1 MSEYF
6 TKPIVKTLMLKGQEG
21 QSIKGI
27 KKTST
32 NGFVDTY
39 TITLTDGKTSTFTVT
54 NGREIS
60 SIKKTGT
67 KGLVDTYTITF
78 NDGKTS
84 TFTVTNGESD
94 YKPAV
99 DALEKRIN
107 AMFPI
112 GSVYITTTN
121 TNPSSFLK
129 GTWEQFGQGRTL
141 IGEGTGND
149 GTDSQTFTAN
159 STGGEYKH
167 KLTVD
172 EMPSHTHKLQF
183 RGGQNAQPND
193 PYGDDRPMLQGTSN
207 YGRDVDKA
215 GGDVPHNNIQPYVT
229 VYFWKRTA

>member
-6 TKPIVKTLMLKGQEG
+6 RKPIVQTLMLKGQEG
-21 QSIKGI
+21 QSIKRI
-27 KKTST
+27 TKTST
-32 NGFVDTY
+32 SGLVDTY
-39 TITLTDGKTSTFTVT
+39 TITLTDGATSTFTVT

-67 KGLVDTYTITF
+67 KGLVDTYTITLT
-78 NDGKTS
+78 DGATS

-99 DALEKRIN
+99 DALEKRID

-112 GSVYITTTN
+112 GAVYITTTN
-121 TNPSSFLK
+121 TNPSTFLK

-141 IGEGTGND
+141 IGEGTGDD
-149 GTDSQTFTAN
+149 GTDTQTFTAN
-159 STGGEYKH
+159 SIGGEYKH
-167 KLTVD
+167 KLTVE

-183 RGGQNAQPND
+183 RGGQGSRPND

-215 GGDVPHNNIQPYVT
+215 GGDVPHNNVQPYIT

>member
-6 TKPIVKTLMLKGQEG
+6 RKPIVQTLMLKGQEG
-21 QSIKGI
+21 QSIKRI
-27 KKTST
+27 TKTST
-32 NGFVDTY
+32 SGLVDTY
-39 TITLTDGKTSTFTVT
+39 TITLTDGATSTFTVT

-67 KGLVDTYTITF
+67 KGLVDTYTIKF
-78 NDGKTS
+78 NDGATS

-99 DALEKRIN
+99 DALEKRID

-112 GSVYITTTN
+112 GAVYITTTN
-121 TNPSSFLK
+121 TNPSTFLK

-159 STGGEYKH
+159 SIGGEYKH

-183 RGGQNAQPND
+183 RGGQGAQPND

-207 YGRDVDKA
+207 YGHDVDKA
-215 GGDVPHNNIQPYVT
+215 GGDVPHNNVQPYIT